1 MPLQLI
7 SPPDRFMLKRSVDA
21 RSIILGH
28 LHSVLKSFAAKPEYS
43 QFYIGIT
50 RDLDARLSDHRGKRP
65 DFKLMVPIY
74 EEPANIVDSA
84 FDVLEHEAIKTFR
97 NGITHPETQQMLLRC
112 ANKPDGARPKTMLYI
127 LVG

>member
-21 RSIILGH
+21 RPVILGH
-28 LHSVLKSFAAKPEYS
+28 LHSVLKSFAMKPEYS
-43 QFYIGIT
+43 KFYIGIT
-50 RDLDARLSDHRGKRP
+50 RDLDARLADHQGKKP

-97 NGITHPETQQMLLRC
+97 DGIIHPDTRKTLLRC
-112 ANKPDGARPKTMLYI
+112 TNGPGGARPKTLLYI